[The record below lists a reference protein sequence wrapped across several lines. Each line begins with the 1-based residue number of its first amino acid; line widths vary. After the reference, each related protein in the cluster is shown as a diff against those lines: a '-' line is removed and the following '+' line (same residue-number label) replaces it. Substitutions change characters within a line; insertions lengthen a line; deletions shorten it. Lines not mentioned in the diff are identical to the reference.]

1 MNALTTLTVTDG
13 LMPLVRAAARFNW
26 HHDLILRA
34 MRHPGV
40 LQIVF
45 RRLLGAAS
53 TLGAVLT
60 AP

>member
-1 MNALTTLTVTDG
+1 MNALTTLTLTDG
-13 LMPLVRAAARFNW
+13 LMPLVRAAARFKW
-26 HHDLILRA
+26 HHDLILPA
-34 MRHPGV
+34 MRDPGV
-40 LQIVF
+40 HQIIF